1 MRRGAKSSERANR
14 SGPSPKATALL
25 SPQFQWRLTSNSLP
39 KAVAQG
45 KFPVS
50 LPKPDHCGRLTRGY
64 GNFRDRGSISDV
76 GQEFPD
82 GHASQPVWV
91 AGPCENFVAF
101 LDVS

>member
-50 LPKPDHCGRLTRGY
+50 LPK
-64 GNFRDRGSISDV
+64 
-76 GQEFPD
+76 
-82 GHASQPVWV
+82 A
-91 AGPCENFVAF
+91 A
-101 LDVS
+101 